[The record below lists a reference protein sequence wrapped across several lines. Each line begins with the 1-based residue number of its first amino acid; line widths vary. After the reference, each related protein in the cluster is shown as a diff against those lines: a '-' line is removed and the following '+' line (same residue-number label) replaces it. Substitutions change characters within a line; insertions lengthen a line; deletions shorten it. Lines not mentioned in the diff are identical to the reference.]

1 MLKYLTPARIA
12 ITVTLGVGF
21 VAQDAAG
28 QFVRRGIG
36 GGVIVRAP
44 FVNVDVDPYG
54 GTRVRAP
61 FVGVDTPGN
70 YPPPGYGPPPA
81 YGYAPYAPIPYNSAP
96 YGYPPQGYQPG
107 YQSAAPYEG
116 GYAPEYSA
124 PSQTTQSPYAE
135 RSVMQRPAGPVANGA
150 PPAPDQSALAAELQS
165 LDEEGLRTAIAG
177 AWQRFEESLS
187 RLEDGAG
194 WRDYLTLPADNSSAG
209 WDQLARRLDSLHRD
223 AQFQRITSQVG
234 FAQLEA
240 LVGEKIR
247 RLSANGNNAA
257 NPQAAGAPP
266 LGNLRSMLEP
276 TPAEPEALPT
286 PPAK

>member
-1 MLKYLTPARIA
+1 MLARIA
-12 ITVTLGVGF
+12 ILVALGMGF

-28 QFVRRGIG
+28 QFFRRGPG

-61 FVGVDTPGN
+61 FVGVNTPGN
-70 YPPPGYGPPPA
+70 LPPAGYGPPGYGPPPG
-81 YGYAPYAPIPYNSAP
+81 YGYAPYATTPYNGAP
-96 YGYPPQGYQPG
+96 YGYQPQGYQPG

-116 GYAPEYSA
+116 GYAPEYST
-124 PSQTTQSPYAE
+124 PPPTTQAPYAE
-135 RSVMQRPAGPVANGA
+135 RSVMQRPVES
-150 PPAPDQSALAAELQS
+150 APDQTALAAELQS
-165 LDEEGLRTAIAG
+165 LDEEGLRMAIAG

-223 AQFQRITSQVG
+223 AQFRRIVSQVG

-247 RLSANGNNAA
+247 RLSANGDNTAK
-257 NPQAAGAPP
+257 PQSAKTPAVGT
-266 LGNLRSMLEP
+266 LRSMLEP
-276 TPAEPEALPT
+276 TPAEPETLPS
-286 PPAK
+286 PDAR

>member
-1 MLKYLTPARIA
+1 LRVTIGTQGKRGAAMLARIA
-12 ITVTLGVGF
+12 ILVALGMGF

-28 QFVRRGIG
+28 QFFRRGPG

-70 YPPPGYGPPPA
+70 LPPTGYGPPPA
-81 YGYAPYAPIPYNSAP
+81 YGPPTFGYAPYGYAP
-96 YGYPPQGYQPG
+96 YGYPPQGGYGSAYPPYDSTLDLHAQQYGPYQG
-107 YQSAAPYEG
+107 APPANG
-116 GYAPEYSA
+116 S
-124 PSQTTQSPYAE
+124 E
-135 RSVMQRPAGPVANGA
+135 RSVMQRPAES
-150 PPAPDQSALAAELQS
+150 APDQSALAAELQS
-165 LDEEGLRTAIAG
+165 LDEEGLRMAIAG

-187 RLEDGAG
+187 RLEDGAN
-194 WRDYLTLPADNSSAG
+194 WREYLTLPANDSPSG

-223 AQFQRITSQVG
+223 AQFRRITSQVG

-247 RLSANGNNAA
+247 RLSANGS
-257 NPQAAGAPP
+257 AGSAPP
-266 LGNLRSMLEP
+266 AVGNLRSMLEP
-276 TPAEPEALPT
+276 TPAEPETLPS
-286 PPAK
+286 P

>member
-1 MLKYLTPARIA
+1 MLSRIA
-12 ITVTLGVGF
+12 ILVAAGVGLLS
-21 VAQDAAG
+21 QDAAG
-28 QFVRRGIG
+28 QFVRRGLG

-81 YGYAPYAPIPYNSAP
+81 YGYAPYGYAP
-96 YGYPPQGYQPG
+96 YGYAPQGYGSAQPSYDPTLDLHAEQFG
-107 YQSAAPYEG
+107 PYQGAPPATG
-116 GYAPEYSA
+116 P
-124 PSQTTQSPYAE
+124 E
-135 RSVMQRPAGPVANGA
+135 RSVMQRPVSA
-150 PPAPDQSALAAELQS
+150 PPAQDQAALAAELQS

-187 RLEDGAG
+187 RLEDGAS
-194 WRDYLTLPADNSSAG
+194 WRDYLTLPADTASSDGGPAG

-247 RLSANGNNAA
+247 RLDANGPAA
-257 NPQAAGAPP
+257 ADSPPAGPP
-266 LGNLRSMLEP
+266 TVGNLRSMLEP
-276 TPAEPEALPT
+276 TPAEPETLPA
-286 PPAK
+286 PNAR